1 MTEEIPVAAETQESI
16 AEALAKGKLKR
27 VRRILRDLSAAETA
41 ELLEQLDEDQ
51 QQIVWDQIGDVEE
64 PAILEL
70 LDPALAERLQ
80 VNSDDNQLEAL
91 LDSEDETDIS
101 PIAIVREALEAGR
114 FKRALKVF
122 ALLHPSQAAGLL
134 ESLPPGERSSI
145 WSRLDSARAGQILV
159 HLREEVA
166 ARSEEHT
173 SELQSRPHLVCRL
186 LL

>member
-1 MTEEIPVAAETQESI
+1 MTEETPVAAETQESI

-101 PIAIVREALEAGR
+101 PDRKSTRLNSSHVRISYA
-114 FKRALKVF
+114 
-122 ALLHPSQAAGLL
+122 
-134 ESLPPGERSSI
+134 
-145 WSRLDSARAGQILV
+145 
-159 HLREEVA
+159 
-166 ARSEEHT
+166 
-173 SELQSRPHLVCRL
+173 
-186 LL
+186 

>member
-1 MTEEIPVAAETQESI
+1 TEETPVAAETQESI

-41 ELLEQLDEDQ
+41 ELRAQLDEDQ

-70 LDPALAERLQ
+70 LEPALAERLQ
-80 VNSDDNQLEAL
+80 VN
-91 LDSEDETDIS
+91 SEDETDIS

-166 ARSEEHT
+166 ASLALEM
-173 SELQSRPHLVCRL
+173 SDA
-186 LL
+186 

>member
-1 MTEEIPVAAETQESI
+1 MTEETPVAAETQESI

-134 ESLPPGERSSI
+134 ESLPPGERSGI
-145 WSRLDSARAGQILV
+145 WSRLTAPGPSDPSSA
-159 HLREEVA
+159 
-166 ARSEEHT
+166 
-173 SELQSRPHLVCRL
+173 
-186 LL
+186 